1 MEYVDL
7 LLDDISG
14 KIVVFADHGNFV
26 GERQGPIPTRRMYG
40 HPWGVYAPELV
51 IVPWFVIDSQERRE
65 IRSDPPEYSETMS
78 DQMIQDRLRALGYA

>member
-1 MEYVDL
+1 
-7 LLDDISG
+7 
-14 KIVVFADHGNFV
+14 
-26 GERQGPIPTRRMYG
+26 MYG